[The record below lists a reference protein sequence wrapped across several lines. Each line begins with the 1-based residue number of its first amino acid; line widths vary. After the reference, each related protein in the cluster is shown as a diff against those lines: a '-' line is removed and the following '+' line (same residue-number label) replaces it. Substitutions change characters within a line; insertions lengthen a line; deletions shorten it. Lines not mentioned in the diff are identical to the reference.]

1 MSKLRNKLL
10 SLFLCL
16 DVLKIGIWS
25 LFVLKIFGSLEQNR
39 YFCSVHLNKRSM
51 KYSEFYRLIESYGWE
66 KKTGKNKGTNHAKYV
81 HPDFP
86 YYIPV
91 GRHTSQ
97 EVKPGTL
104 NKMLKMAGIKK

>member
-1 MSKLRNKLL
+1 MKFSA
-10 SLFLCL
+10 F
-16 DVLKIGIWS
+16 
-25 LFVLKIFGSLEQNR
+25 FVLQMLKRSLWNKNVPKLFGSLEQNR
-39 YFCSVHLNKRSM
+39 YLCTVHLNKRSM

-91 GRHTSQ
+91 ARHPSQ

>member
-1 MSKLRNKLL
+1 
-10 SLFLCL
+10 
-16 DVLKIGIWS
+16 
-25 LFVLKIFGSLEQNR
+25 
-39 YFCSVHLNKRSM
+39 M

-104 NKMLKMAGIKK
+104 NKMLKMARKLPTPPGVGLNGHLKYRRRET

>member
-1 MSKLRNKLL
+1 MKFSA
-10 SLFLCL
+10 F
-16 DVLKIGIWS
+16 
-25 LFVLKIFGSLEQNR
+25 FVLQMLKRSLWNKIVPNLFGSLEQNR
-39 YFCSVHLNKRSM
+39 YLCTVHLNKRSM

-91 GRHTSQ
+91 ARHPSQ

>member
-1 MSKLRNKLL
+1 
-10 SLFLCL
+10 
-16 DVLKIGIWS
+16 
-25 LFVLKIFGSLEQNR
+25 
-39 YFCSVHLNKRSM
+39 M

-86 YYIPV
+86 YFIPV
-91 GRHTSQ
+91 GRHPSQ